1 MYFHTIKRIE
11 YCLQVALPKFAAML
25 RFICSLVL
33 ILPSLC
39 FGQYTLNGS
48 ALSNGN
54 TCFSVTPNSS
64 WQLGSIWNNTAID
77 LSTNFDIQFTMNLGN
92 QDGNG
97 ADGIVFVMQ
106 QQGLSAIGSSGSG
119 LGFQGLSPSIGIEF
133 DTFQNNIPSDPL
145 NNSNDPFADHL
156 AIFKN
161 GIVNHSSPNQL
172 AGPVNISAT
181 NINIED
187 GLNHNVR
194 IVWNAT
200 TFVLQIFIDCTLRLS
215 LNQNLI
221 TSTFNGNPIVYW
233 GFTGSTGGLF
243 NNQTVCLP
251 TTTQG
256 EITLPPVCPGSPV
269 SLSAPSNAY
278 TNLSWEPSNLVATA
292 NATNTT
298 AIINENTSFFLT
310 FDDVCGNTYA
320 YTYLAS
326 VTPGLQITL
335 PTDTSLCV
343 GEQIQIE
350 AQINGSYSNFTW
362 YGTPGASLFP
372 NNTLSPIVS
381 GAGNY
386 QIFVES
392 TNGCTYSET
401 FSITNLPTPNVVWP
415 AITTFCPDSTFIL
428 TPEINAEFW
437 TWENGGQSPTFEL
450 ISSDTVF
457 ITIQTGECISFDSI
471 FIEQLQIPAVDLGP
485 DQTLCLGE
493 SVTLNTPIPGVWNNA
508 LLSNAYT
515 VNTSNTI
522 TFNATVQGCP
532 IRDTV
537 LVNFQNPPSI
547 NLGSD
552 TVLCGGTSLL
562 LTTEVPGVWNNSIQ
576 NNQFNVNAA
585 GTYTFLFD
593 NGICQVSDEIVIGYV
608 PYLQE
613 ILPDTIDR
621 CLGEQ
626 IILNGTQNTAT
637 NYVWSNGITE
647 PEQIITQSG
656 VYTLNTSNSCETINE
671 SVFIHFSSCEH
682 TLWIPNAFTP
692 NGDGDN
698 DVWAPQFSEMISLDI
713 RIYDRWGTLVFRG
726 DETNFVWSGN
736 VRNGNHIAQD
746 GAYIFAIRY
755 ATNFDVVEE
764 IRGHLILFR

>member
-1 MYFHTIKRIE
+1 
-11 YCLQVALPKFAAML
+11 ML
-25 RFICSLVL
+25 RIVCFFILT
-33 ILPSLC
+33 LPVLC

-64 WQLGSIWNNTAID
+64 WQLGSIWNNTPID
-77 LSTNFDIQFTMNLGN
+77 LSINFDIQFSMNLGN

-106 QQGLSAIGSSGSG
+106 QQGVNAIGTAGSG

-133 DTFQNNIPSDPL
+133 DTFQNNIPNDPL
-145 NNSNDPFADHL
+145 NNSNDPVSDHM

-161 GIVNHSSPNQL
+161 GIVNHTSPNQL

-181 NINIED
+181 NVNIED

-200 TFVLQIFIDCTLRLS
+200 TFLLQVFIDCNLRLS
-215 LNQNLI
+215 LNQNLT
-221 TSTFNGNPIVYW
+221 TSTFNGNPLVFW

-243 NNQTVCLP
+243 NNQSVCLP
-251 TTTQG
+251 TTIQG
-256 EITLPPVCPGSPV
+256 EITLSPVCPGNPV
-269 SLSAPSNAY
+269 NLSAPSNAY
-278 TNLSWEPSNLVATA
+278 TNIAWEPANLVATP

-298 AIINENTSFFLT
+298 AIISENTEFFLT
-310 FDDVCGNTYA
+310 FDDVCGNSYA
-320 YTYLAS
+320 YTYQAS

-343 GEQIQIE
+343 GEQLQIE

-362 YGTPGASLFP
+362 YGTPGTSLSP
-372 NNTLSPIVS
+372 NNTLSPIVF

-415 AITTFCPDSTFIL
+415 TTTTFCPDSTFLL

-437 TWENGGQSPTFEL
+437 TWENGDQSSTFEL
-450 ISSDTVF
+450 INSDTVF
-457 ITIQTGECISFDSI
+457 ITTQTGECISLDSI
-471 FIEQLQIPAVDLGP
+471 FIEQLQLPTVDLGP
-485 DQTLCLGE
+485 NQTHCLGE
-493 SVTLNTPIPGVWNNA
+493 SVTLNTPIPGIWNNNV
-508 LLSNAYT
+508 LSNSYT
-515 VNTSNTI
+515 INATNTI
-522 TFNATVQGCP
+522 TFNGTIQGCP
-532 IRDTV
+532 IQDTLFV
-537 LVNFQNPPSI
+537 SFQNPPQI
-547 NLGSD
+547 NLGND
-552 TVLCGGTSLL
+552 TILCSGTSLL
-562 LTTEVPGVWNNSIQ
+562 LTTEVIGLWNNSITS
-576 NNQFNVNAA
+576 NQFNVTAS
-585 GTYTFLFD
+585 GTFSFLFD
-593 NGICQVSDEIVIGYV
+593 NGICQVSDEIDIGYI
-608 PYLQE
+608 PFLQE
-613 ILPDTIDR
+613 ILPDTIER
-621 CLGEQ
+621 CIGEQ
-626 IILNGTQNTAT
+626 FVLNGAQNTAT
-637 NYVWSNGITE
+637 NYSWSNGENDPQQT
-647 PEQIITQSG
+647 ITQSG
-656 VYTLNTSNSCETINE
+656 VYSLFTSNACESISE
-671 SVFIHFSSCEH
+671 SVIVNFSSCEH

-698 DVWAPQFSEMISLDI
+698 DVWALQFSEMISLDI
-713 RIYDRWGTLVFRG
+713 RVYDRWGTLVFQG
-726 DETNFVWSGN
+726 DKSNFVWNGN
-736 VRNGNHIAQD
+736 VRNGDHIAQD
-746 GAYIFAIRY
+746 GTYTYAIRY

>member
-1 MYFHTIKRIE
+1 
-11 YCLQVALPKFAAML
+11 ML
-25 RFICSLVL
+25 RIVCFFIL
-33 ILPSLC
+33 ILPVLC

-64 WQLGSIWNNTAID
+64 WQLGSIWNNTPID
-77 LSTNFDIQFTMNLGN
+77 LSINFDIQFTMNLGN

-106 QQGLSAIGSSGSG
+106 QQGINAIGTAGSG

-133 DTFQNNIPSDPL
+133 DTFQNNIPNDPL
-145 NNSNDPFADHL
+145 NNSSDPVADHM

-161 GIVNHSSPNQL
+161 GIVNHTSPNQL

-200 TFVLQIFIDCTLRLS
+200 TFTLQIFIDCNLRLT

-221 TSTFNGNPIVYW
+221 TSTFNANPIVYW

-243 NNQTVCLP
+243 NNQSVCLP
-251 TTTQG
+251 TTVQG
-256 EITLPPVCPGSPV
+256 EITLPPVCPGNPV
-269 SLSAPSNAY
+269 NLSAPSNAY
-278 TNLSWEPSNLVATA
+278 TNLAWEPANVVATP

-298 AIINENTSFFLT
+298 AIISEDTEFFLT
-310 FDDVCGNTYA
+310 FEDACGNSYA

-326 VTPGLQITL
+326 VTPGLEITL
-335 PTDTSLCV
+335 PNDTSLCI
-343 GEQIQIE
+343 GDQIQIE
-350 AQINGSYSNFTW
+350 AQINGSYSNFNW
-362 YGTPGASLFP
+362 YGTPGTSLSP
-372 NNTLSPIVS
+372 NNTLSPTVS

-392 TNGCTYSET
+392 TNGCTYSES
-401 FSITNLPTPNVVWP
+401 FSISNLPTPNVIWP
-415 AITTFCPDSTFIL
+415 EITTFCPDSTFVL
-428 TPEINAEFW
+428 SPVLNAEFW
-437 TWENGGQSPTFEL
+437 TWENGDESPSFEL
-450 ISSDTVF
+450 TNSDTVF
-457 ITIQTGECISFDSI
+457 ITMQTGGCISTDSI
-471 FIEQLQIPAVDLGP
+471 FIEQLQIPTLDFGP

-493 SVTLNTPIPGVWNNA
+493 SVTLTTPIPGVWNNNV
-508 LLSNAYT
+508 LSNSYT
-515 VNTSNTI
+515 VNASNYI
-522 TFNATVQGCP
+522 TFSGIIQECP
-532 IRDTV
+532 LRDSI
-537 LVNFQNPPSI
+537 LVNFQTPPTI
-547 NLGSD
+547 NLGND
-552 TVLCGGTSLL
+552 TILCGGTTLL
-562 LTTEVPGVWNNSIQ
+562 LTTDVPGIWNNSIT
-576 NNQFNVNAA
+576 NNQFNVNSS
-585 GTYTFLFD
+585 GTYSFSFD
-593 NGICQVSDEIVIGYV
+593 DGICQAYDEIEIGYI
-608 PYLQE
+608 PYLQQ

-626 IILNGTQNTAT
+626 VILSGAQNTAT
-637 NYVWSNGITE
+637 NYSWSNGVNE
-647 PEQIITQSG
+647 PEQTFTQSG
-656 VYTLNTSNSCETINE
+656 SYTLFTSNSCESINE
-671 SVFIHFSSCEH
+671 SVILNFSSCEH

-692 NGDGDN
+692 NGDGEN
-698 DVWAPQFSEMISLDI
+698 DVWAPQFTEMISLDI

-726 DETNFVWSGN
+726 NESNFVWNGN
-736 VRNGNHIAQD
+736 VRNGQHVAQD
-746 GAYIFAIRY
+746 GAYTYAIRY

>member
-1 MYFHTIKRIE
+1 
-11 YCLQVALPKFAAML
+11 ML
-25 RFICSLVL
+25 RIISIFLLV
-33 ILPSLC
+33 LPSLC
-39 FGQYTLNGS
+39 CGQYTLNGS

-64 WQLGSIWNNTAID
+64 WQLGSIWNNTPID
-77 LSTNFDIQFTMNLGN
+77 LSINFDIQFSMNLGN

-97 ADGIVFVMQ
+97 ADGIVFVLQ
-106 QQGLSAIGSSGSG
+106 QQGVNALGTAGSG

-133 DTFQNNIPSDPL
+133 DTFQNNIPNDPL
-145 NNSNDPFADHL
+145 NNANDPVSDHM

-161 GIVNHSSPNQL
+161 GLVNHSSPNQL

-200 TFVLQIFIDCTLRLS
+200 TFLLQIFIDCNLRLS
-215 LNQNLI
+215 LNQNLT
-221 TSTFNGNPIVYW
+221 TSTFNGNPLVFW

-243 NNQTVCLP
+243 NNQSVCLP
-251 TTTQG
+251 TTIQG
-256 EITLPPVCPGSPV
+256 EIILPPVCPGNSA

-278 TNLSWEPSNLVATA
+278 TNIAWEPANLVATA

-298 AIINENTSFFLT
+298 AIISENTEFFLT
-310 FDDVCGNTYA
+310 FDDVCGNSYA

-335 PTDTSLCV
+335 PSDTSLCA
-343 GEQIQIE
+343 GEEIQIE

-362 YGTPGASLFP
+362 YGTPGASLYP

-381 GAGNY
+381 GSGNY

-415 AITTFCPDSTFIL
+415 STTTFCPDSTFIL

-437 TWENGGQSPTFEL
+437 TWENGGQSSSFEL
-450 ISSDTVF
+450 INSDTVF
-457 ITIQTGECISFDSI
+457 ITMQSGSCISNDSI
-471 FIEQLQIPAVDLGP
+471 FIEQLQIPTVDLGA
-485 DQTLCLGE
+485 DQTYCLGE
-493 SVTLNTPIPGVWNNA
+493 SVTLNTPIPGIWNNNV
-508 LLSNAYT
+508 LSNSYT
-515 VNTSNTI
+515 INATNTI
-522 TFNATVQGCP
+522 TFSSNIQGCP
-532 IRDTV
+532 IQDTLFV
-537 LVNFQNPPSI
+537 SFQTPPQV
-547 NLGSD
+547 NLGND
-552 TVLCGGTSLL
+552 TILCSGTSLL
-562 LTTEVPGVWNNSIQ
+562 LTTEVSGLWNNSITS
-576 NNQFNVNAA
+576 NQFNVTAS
-585 GTYTFLFD
+585 GTFSFLFD
-593 NGICQVSDEIVIGYV
+593 DGICQVSDEIEIGYI

-613 ILPDTIDR
+613 ILPDTIVR

-626 IILNGTQNTAT
+626 FVLNGAQNTAT
-637 NYVWSNGITE
+637 NYSWSNGVNE
-647 PEQIITQSG
+647 PQQTFTQSG
-656 VYTLNTSNSCETINE
+656 VYSLFTSNTCESISE
-671 SVFIHFSSCEH
+671 SVIVDFSSCEH
-682 TLWIPNAFTP
+682 TLWIPNAFSP

-726 DETNFVWSGN
+726 DKSNFFWNGN

-746 GAYIFAIRY
+746 GAYTYAIRY